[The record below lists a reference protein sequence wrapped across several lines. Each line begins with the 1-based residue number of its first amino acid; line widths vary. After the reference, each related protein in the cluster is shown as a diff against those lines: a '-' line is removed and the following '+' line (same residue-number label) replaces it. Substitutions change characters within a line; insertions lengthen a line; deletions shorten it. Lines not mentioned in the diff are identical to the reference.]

1 MFLEMCLL
9 REKCPEKLCA
19 AAGAFVGDTRY
30 QSPPAEL
37 GFFRAGLHSSSRRTE
52 RALLWKEPLQCLLL
66 PTWFCAVRLLNC
78 TQGSGCHIYSHLFL
92 FLPRY
97 QELSRET
104 LENGSG
110 FSVFGLCGDQLHLVL
125 LMNFISGVRISGLAP
140 VTENVKQLGVP

>member
-9 REKCPEKLCA
+9 REKYPEKLCA

-92 FLPRY
+92 LLPRY

-110 FSVFGLCGDQLHLVL
+110 FCVFGLCGDQLHLVL
-125 LMNFISGVRISGLAP
+125 LMNFISGVRISGLTP

>member
-9 REKCPEKLCA
+9 REKYPEKLCA

-66 PTWFCAVRLLNC
+66 PPWFCAVRLLNC
-78 TQGSGCHIYSHLFL
+78 TQGSGYHIYSHLFL
-92 FLPRY
+92 LLPRY

-110 FSVFGLCGDQLHLVL
+110 FCVFGLCEDQLHLVL